1 MRAQLHKEWPL
12 LIGVLAA
19 IIILC
24 QHAFG
29 DMNIPAGSDWGVY
42 LRAAE
47 HVWHP
52 ERETTFPDWRTP
64 AYAYLVGA
72 LGESIGY
79 VRSGQLLSSIAA
91 LTMVIAA
98 GVAGRAL
105 ANSWAGGL
113 AALVCAALVPVAHGA
128 HWVNHY
134 PLLGATT
141 GLSLATG
148 VLASR
153 RPHLML
159 GVLAGA
165 CAGASWALDLRGFAA
180 VPAAGLLCAFG
191 GLAQNRSWLHRI
203 GTPLLFLVA
212 VGGLQVA
219 GSELSKRT
227 GTRLM
232 PLEKQVLH
240 QRELTL
246 DWQTW
251 ERGPQIETLK
261 KACAD
266 ASPEALGLQA
276 LQSECAQTMFRVNIQ
291 RLQSAQSLPPSAT
304 LILVLLALCMPA
316 AWGARSLLAQ
326 GVFFGVP
333 VAAIGLGAAWV
344 MYWDRYVLQFAVP
357 IAVLVPVAL
366 SSTGAWLGR
375 RTNRAVLGEKLGTL
389 ASVSWLL
396 LAWPLLSQGIE
407 GAPDLRERIPGEIAH
422 WASQH
427 VREDDRLVD
436 CTGLGI
442 NQFLL
447 PKKVPL
453 LDFVNQPNACTD
465 YLRRPSPQTGK
476 TWVIAR
482 HAPENSPEQGV
493 ERTLDA
499 QVLIDLGWQEAA
511 EYHDPPTQIVVWE
524 KL

>member
-1 MRAQLHKEWPL
+1 MRGKLKEEWPL
-12 LIGVLAA
+12 LVGGVAA
-19 IIILC
+19 IVILC
-24 QHAFG
+24 QHAFA

-52 ERETTFPDWRTP
+52 ERDTTFPDWRTP

-72 LGESIGY
+72 LGESMGY

-91 LTMVIAA
+91 LIMVFAA
-98 GVAGRAL
+98 GLAGRAL
-105 ANSWAGGL
+105 ADSWAGGL

-148 VLASR
+148 ILASR
-153 RPHLML
+153 RPHLLL
-159 GVLAGA
+159 GLLSGA

-180 VPAAGLLCAFG
+180 VPAAGLLCVIG
-191 GLAQNRSWLHRI
+191 GLAQQSSWRNRI

-212 VGGLQVA
+212 VGGLHTAQ
-219 GSELSKRT
+219 SELSKRT
-227 GTRLM
+227 ATRLM
-232 PLEKQVLH
+232 PLEQQVLH

-251 ERGPQIETLK
+251 EKGPQIDRLK
-261 KACAD
+261 GACAD
-266 ASPEALGLQA
+266 ARPKALDLQD
-276 LQSECAQTMFRVNIQ
+276 LQGDCAQTMFRVNMQ
-291 RLQSAQSLPPSAT
+291 RLQSAQSIPPNTT
-304 LILVLLALCMPA
+304 LLLLLLALCMPA
-316 AWGARSLLAQ
+316 AWGVRSLLAQ

-366 SSTGAWLGR
+366 SSTGSWLGR
-375 RTNRAVLGEKLGTL
+375 RTNREVLGRKLGTL
-389 ASVSWLL
+389 ASAGWLL
-396 LAWPLLSQGIE
+396 LAWPLLGQGLA
-407 GAPDLRERIPGEIAH
+407 GAPTLRERIPGEIAA
-422 WASQH
+422 WAAQTIG
-427 VREDDRLVD
+427 EEDRLVD

-447 PKKVPL
+447 PNKVPL
-453 LDFVNQPNACTD
+453 LDFVNQPTLCTD
-465 YLRRPSPQTGK
+465 YLRRPAPERGK

-482 HAPENSPEQGV
+482 HTPDNTPQRGV
-493 ERTLDA
+493 ERSIDA
-499 QVLIDLGWQEAA
+499 QILTELGWQKAT
-511 EYHDPPTQIVVWE
+511 EYHDPPSQIVIWE
-524 KL
+524 KH